1 MNLNISSHGEKVR
14 ESLVFMSNLDRSF
27 LENFHK
33 LFPVLLHATSILYLH
48 TNLTRLNLLGSNI
61 FSFSFS
67 NDIVQM
73 VNGRSAKCTLTDFL
87 VVVCKKAMGN
97 FHKEEIL

>member
-14 ESLVFMSNLDRSF
+14 ESLVFMSNPDRSI
-27 LENFHK
+27 LENFNK
-33 LFPVLLHATSILYLH
+33 LFPVLLHAASILYLH

-67 NDIVQM
+67 HGIVQM
-73 VNGRSAKCTLTDFL
+73 GKGRSAEGTLTHFL
-87 VVVCKKAMGN
+87 VVVCKKTT
-97 FHKEEIL
+97 